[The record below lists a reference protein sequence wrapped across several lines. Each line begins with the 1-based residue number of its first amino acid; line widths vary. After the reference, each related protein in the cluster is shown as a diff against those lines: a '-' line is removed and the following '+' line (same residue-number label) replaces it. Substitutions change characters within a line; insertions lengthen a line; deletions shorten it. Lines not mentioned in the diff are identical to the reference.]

1 MEKRRYQ
8 ILLTNDDGINSP
20 GLWAAAEALSHLG
33 YVTVAAPREQATSM
47 GRSMPPASDG
57 KLTSVQMRIGE
68 QNWTVYAVGGTPAQ
82 AVFHAVEEL
91 LPQRPDLVV
100 SGINYGE
107 NVGSGITISGTVM
120 AAMEGA
126 AAGIPAL
133 AVSAQLLESNW
144 FDYSNLDFSG
154 AAYFT
159 EYFARLLLESRE
171 SDLALPG
178 EQDVAVLK
186 VDVPYQATLETPWR
200 ITRQSL
206 HRYYRASVDPRRSF
220 EETASI
226 RVKVDVKP
234 GETPEDTDVHTLLF
248 DHIVSVTPISLDMTS
263 RVDLSQY
270 EKKLRGL

>member
-1 MEKRRYQ
+1 MQNGRYQ

-33 YVTVAAPREQATSM
+33 YVTVAAPRQQATSM
-47 GRSMPPASDG
+47 GRAMPPSSDG
-57 KLTSVQMRIGE
+57 KLTPVKMLIGE
-68 QNWTVYAVGGTPAQ
+68 QEWTVYAVGGTPAQ

-91 LPQRPDLVV
+91 LPERPDLLV

-107 NVGSGITISGTVM
+107 NVGSGITGSGTVM
-120 AAMEGA
+120 AALEGA
-126 AAGIPAL
+126 AAGIPSL
-133 AVSAQLLESNW
+133 AVSAQLLDSNW

-159 EYFARLLLESRE
+159 EFFARKLLERRQSG
-171 SDLALPG
+171 DFLPG
-178 EQDVAVLK
+178 EEDVALLK
-186 VDVPYQATLETPWR
+186 IDVPFQATPQTPWR

-206 HRYYRASVDPRRSF
+206 HRYYRASVDPRRSL
-220 EETASI
+220 EDTASV

-248 DHIVSVTPISLDMTS
+248 DHAVSVTPISLDMTS
-263 RVDLSQY
+263 RVDLSQF
-270 EKKLRGL
+270 EQRLREL